1 MTSTA
6 TRVRAK
12 FKCTSR
18 TEFEGGASEFK
29 FSAVYST
36 DPNHENK
43 KFWDATPSASL
54 SMQVKNT
61 AAQIFKVG
69 QEYYL
74 DFIEADA
81 S

>member
-18 TEFEGGASEFK
+18 TEFEGGACDFK
-29 FSAVYST
+29 FSAVHSS

-54 SMQVKNT
+54 NMQVKNT